1 MTHRLP
7 VVSAPEPED
16 GGLLALVRVGND
28 IARNRPPAETA
39 HGRSPAG
46 NCAYAVS
53 QILSGG
59 TGCRGRRSY
68 SHEGTAGMSTDP
80 RTASPSAVIAR
91 QDRIQV
97 WSLPYLYVLIIGIG
111 FLFTF
116 YDIFDINVSFIQ
128 TCTQIVPHCLAGPP
142 PGATSLPPGFVQAS
156 DKLGLPVLWNL
167 IGYVIGALL
176 LSPLAD
182 RFGRRDML
190 LVTLVL
196 TGLGSLLTAFTN
208 DYTTFIVART
218 ITGIGIG
225 ADLAIVNTY
234 IGEVAPRGGRARYT
248 SLIFIN
254 SALGA
259 FVGIW
264 LGLILCT
271 PPAQFPLGLSFAQ
284 VQVSAHG
291 VFLGNGWRIMYI
303 VGAALALVG
312 IVLRVQLPES
322 PRWLVSR
329 GRIQE
334 ADAVVRSMESHASR
348 ATGVAAAPQAMDEV
362 PVQSVAGR
370 TAFAEIFSNGV
381 YLGRTL
387 LLLVMWFFA
396 YVTVY
401 AIAAGLTTVLAALG
415 YEPPEAGVIAAMG
428 TFGFILCGIFAYFFG
443 ERLERKFWLP
453 IGAVL
458 TLAGGI
464 LIAIAGKPTAPTV
477 NGTAI
482 LAFAGSII
490 LFFGFNIWV
499 PITYA
504 WSVENFPTR
513 ARTTGFGL
521 VDGIGHIGGGIGL
534 TVIAATVLPQLGT
547 QQNGTLYAFL
557 LIGAFLVVAAIIA
570 QFGIATR
577 GKRLDVVS
585 P

>member
-1 MTHRLP
+1 M
-7 VVSAPEPED
+7 
-16 GGLLALVRVGND
+16 
-28 IARNRPPAETA
+28 IAHRNREWWL
-39 HGRSPAG
+39 S
-46 NCAYAVS
+46 S
-53 QILSGG
+53 QGPHVCSVIRTLSGSAER
-59 TGCRGRRSY
+59 RGGRSY
-68 SHEGTAGMSTDP
+68 SHEGTVDMSMDP
-80 RTASPSAVIAR
+80 RTVSPSAVIAR

-97 WSLPYLYVLIIGIG
+97 WSLPYLYVFIIGIG

-128 TCTQIVPHCLAGPP
+128 TCTQIVSHCLAGPP

-156 DKLGLPVLWNL
+156 DKLGMPVLWNL
-167 IGYVIGALL
+167 VGYVIGALL
-176 LSPLAD
+176 LSPLSD

-190 LVTLVL
+190 LVTMVL

-208 DYTTFIVART
+208 DYTTFIIART
-218 ITGIGIG
+218 VTGIGIG

-248 SLIFIN
+248 ALIFIN

-264 LGLILCT
+264 LGLILTT
-271 PPAQFPLGLSFAQ
+271 PPAPFPLGLSFAQ
-284 VQVSAHG
+284 VQVDAHTG

-312 IVLRVQLPES
+312 ILLRVQLPES

-329 GRIQE
+329 GRIRE
-334 ADAVVRSMESHASR
+334 ADAVVRSMESRASR
-348 ATGVAAAPQAMDEV
+348 ANPSAAAPQAMDEV
-362 PVQSVAGR
+362 PVQAEAGR
-370 TAFAEIFSNGV
+370 TAFAEIFSNGT
-381 YLGRTL
+381 YLGRTVL
-387 LLLVMWFFA
+387 LLIMWFFA

-415 YEPPEAGVIAAMG
+415 YEPPEAGMIAAMG
-428 TFGFILCGIFAYFFG
+428 TLGFILCGVFAYFFG
-443 ERLERKFWLP
+443 ERLERKLWLP

-464 LIAIAGKPTAPTV
+464 LIAVAGKPTAPTLNSTV
-477 NGTAI
+477 V
-482 LAFAGSII
+482 LAFLGSII